1 MKIIEV
7 YNLKKKFKDHY
18 VVKGVTFD
26 VKKGEVFG
34 FLGKNGAGKTTTM
47 NMLTG
52 IILPTEG
59 SFTIGG
65 KTNQEID
72 QIKRIIGVM
81 PDAANYYYDLTAIE
95 HLIFFS
101 KLKKLKMK
109 NSDLL
114 AILERVGLKG
124 HEKKKVGS
132 YSFGMKKK
140 LGIAQAI
147 LGKPQ
152 VVFLDEPTSGLDPES
167 AVEIQQLIQELSQDH
182 MTIFLTSHNLIE
194 VERICDRIA
203 IMENGIISKIGSMEE
218 LRALHQR
225 TIRLS
230 IKIKKEDSFIAH
242 SMKNNLVD
250 YVSDIQVKDQ
260 YLYCYLYK
268 EADIPKLIH
277 YLSSQNIDI
286 YEVKT
291 EKATLEDIFFD
302 RTSRDAIDMIKT

>member
-1 MKIIEV
+1 VKIIEV
-7 YNLKKKFKDHY
+7 NNLKKKFKDHY

-26 VKKGEVFG
+26 VKKGEIFG
-34 FLGKNGAGKTTTM
+34 FLGKNGAGKTTTI

-65 KTNQEID
+65 KTDAEID
-72 QIKRIIGVM
+72 QIKKIIGVM

-109 NSDLL
+109 KSELL
-114 AILERVGLKG
+114 NLLEKVGLKG
-124 HEKKKVGS
+124 HENKKVGS

-147 LGKPQ
+147 LGRPQ

-167 AVEIQQLIQELSQDH
+167 AVEIQQLIQELSNDN
-182 MTIFLTSHNLIE
+182 MTIFLTSHNLVE
-194 VERICDRIA
+194 VEKICTRIA
-203 IMENGIISKIGSMEE
+203 IMENGLISKIGSMEE
-218 LRALHQR
+218 LRTLHQR
-225 TIRLS
+225 AVQIF
-230 IKIKKEDSFIAH
+230 IKIKKEDFSIIH
-242 SMKNNLVD
+242 SMKKDLD
-250 YVSDIQVKDQ
+250 KYVYDIQMKDD
-260 YLYCYLYK
+260 YICCDLNK
-268 EADIPKLIH
+268 ESDIPKLIH
-277 YLSSQNIDI
+277 YLSRRNIDV
-286 YEVKT
+286 YEVKV

-302 RTSRDAIDMIKT
+302 RTSRDMLKAN